1 MPTSSRNSTATDAP
15 AESSPSPARPD
26 GIGRVDRIVYSGM
39 GDAPDFEIAPLHAMV
54 AQSFALLQ
62 SLALGL
68 TPDRPDPAGTVNR
81 VVQGV
86 TIHPWNGLGRDVPR
100 R

>member
-1 MPTSSRNSTATDAP
+1 MRELKRDGRSGGLLALGG
-15 AESSPSPARPD
+15 RPD
-26 GIGRVDRIVYSGM
+26 GIGDVESLIIPGM
-39 GDAPDFEIAPLHAMV
+39 SDASDLELVPLLVLV
-54 AQSFALLQ
+54 AQSYALIQ

-68 TPDRPDPAGTVNR
+68 SPDKPDPAGTVNR

-86 TIHPWNGLGRDVPR
+86 TIHPWNGADRDVPR